1 VCCQVL
7 AVIRRRWTQSMSVP
21 YTSTAV
27 IPNTRPPVVATGDTA
42 LLPTCTGAVLLCTQ
56 TMTSH
61 DHHTHLS
68 AHDDVTDDV
77 TESHRHISR
86 LSAAAKPLCR
96 YEESTD
102 DIDDWLTHAVSSSAS
117 NRISDNTTTSSSS
130 SLTLDVHV
138 TCWLG
143 DTTGSASD
151 QQSTNDR
158 KVAGSRPTKSSVYHS
173 VDR

>member
-1 VCCQVL
+1 ML

-27 IPNTRPPVVATGDTA
+27 IPNTRPSPAVRTTGDTA

-68 AHDDVTDDV
+68 AHNDVTDDV
-77 TESHRHISR
+77 TERHRHISR

-102 DIDDWLTHAVSSSAS
+102 DVDD
-117 NRISDNTTTSSSS
+117 
-130 SLTLDVHV
+130 
-138 TCWLG
+138 
-143 DTTGSASD
+143 
-151 QQSTNDR
+151 
-158 KVAGSRPTKSSVYHS
+158 
-173 VDR
+173 